1 MIPVELSTP
10 LYTISEAA
18 SILGVSSSTL
28 ANWAR
33 GYDFTTPHGRH
44 ITAGP
49 LVTDTGRAN
58 HQTPTVPF
66 VGLAEAAFLA
76 AVRRTGVPMQR
87 IRLAIEVLRDELG
100 VEHALASER
109 LYTDGAE
116 ILYNHPEPGGS
127 DTKALANLVVV
138 RSGQGVF
145 TDVVR
150 DFLKN
155 VRFGPSG
162 YAEAIQ
168 LQRYGPANV
177 QVNPTIA
184 FGLPHLEANGVRV
197 EAVLDRFHAGESVN
211 VIAEDFN
218 TPRDTVEQLIRARLQ
233 IAA

>member
-33 GYDFTTPHGRH
+33 GYDFTTPHGRR
-44 ITAGP
+44 TTVAP
-49 LVTDTGRAN
+49 LVTDSGRAN
-58 HQTPTVPF
+58 RHTPTVPF

-87 IRLAIEVLRDELG
+87 IRPAIEILRDELG

-116 ILYNHPEPGGS
+116 ILYNHPDPGGS
-127 DTKALANLVVV
+127 DAKALANLVVV

-150 DFLKN
+150 DYLKN

-162 YAEAIQ
+162 YAESIQ
-168 LQRYGPANV
+168 LQRYGRANV
-177 QVNPTIA
+177 MVNPA
-184 FGLPHLEANGVRV
+184 VSFGLPYLEANGVRV
-197 EAVLDRFHAGESVN
+197 ETVLDRFHAGESVD
-211 VIAEDFN
+211 VIAADFN
-218 TPRDTVEQLIRARLQ
+218 TPRDTVEQLIRASLP